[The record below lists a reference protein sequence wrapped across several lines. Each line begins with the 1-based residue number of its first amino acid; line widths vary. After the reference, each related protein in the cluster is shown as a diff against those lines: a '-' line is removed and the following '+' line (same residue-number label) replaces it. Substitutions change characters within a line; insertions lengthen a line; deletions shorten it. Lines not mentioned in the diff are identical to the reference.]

1 MEQQHSGYYMVTTCA
16 PDWLDSDI
24 AQACQQHEANGNITN
39 VVQVTPV
46 TVGTITYRN
55 GYCAHCNHLTNA
67 SIYQYWKPIL
77 ACNETLV
84 PAFRSQSGNESSAFS
99 QHCQI
104 QAFNLPDVKTVALIR
119 PCMVVETH
127 CLLYNDLHA
136 QTNLSQSE
144 YECLQ
149 LGCQEWTEN
158 VRVCDRFFKNRFC
171 AVCNGFHLSQIQ
183 CTESNIP
190 INPSDT
196 NLPTFTPASI
206 MVMDFTG
213 SGDIV
218 ITSDTGT
225 RIIIISRS
233 CPINQVYDMHTQL
246 CRSVTYSTGTLDLV
260 FKVNSTVQGRLLD
273 HEFSKELKTILH
285 HLLRSFLNITTMTM
299 NITAEPDNHILVT
312 VIILNT
318 REQVNMTT
326 LNLGSFS
333 LQGIK
338 FTHVLS
344 ESSFLCPLITLN
356 ATEFIRYKN
365 GTVVE
370 KASGFEWNRN
380 EYILLSTGQI
390 KRCSNYSRNYT
401 TTETIVVWDY
411 EDFAV
416 ILSSLGCIFNIIS
429 CSIVLLT
436 YACYKSLRNLPG
448 LNLMNYVTAIL
459 LSNLILMVGAGQVD
473 STIVCTAMAVLL
485 HFFFFASFTW
495 SSVMAY
501 DLLKTFVLDSGDSHL
516 RTSSTK
522 KTMTKYCVYGWGTP
536 LFICL
541 VCLLLDETS
550 SIEIGYGN
558 ESICWISNTL
568 ALAIIFGAPIGLI
581 LLFNSIVFV
590 LITRAV
596 HVGLKHSVELHG
608 LQGGTR
614 SEEVSASEPKQPS
627 RFMNLVVCIFGS
639 I

>member
-1 MEQQHSGYYMVTTCA
+1 
-16 PDWLDSDI
+16 
-24 AQACQQHEANGNITN
+24 
-39 VVQVTPV
+39 
-46 TVGTITYRN
+46 
-55 GYCAHCNHLTNA
+55 
-67 SIYQYWKPIL
+67 
-77 ACNETLV
+77 
-84 PAFRSQSGNESSAFS
+84 
-99 QHCQI
+99 
-104 QAFNLPDVKTVALIR
+104 
-119 PCMVVETH
+119 
-127 CLLYNDLHA
+127 
-136 QTNLSQSE
+136 
-144 YECLQ
+144 
-149 LGCQEWTEN
+149 
-158 VRVCDRFFKNRFC
+158 
-171 AVCNGFHLSQIQ
+171 
-183 CTESNIP
+183 
-190 INPSDT
+190 
-196 NLPTFTPASI
+196 
-206 MVMDFTG
+206 
-213 SGDIV
+213 
-218 ITSDTGT
+218 
-225 RIIIISRS
+225 
-233 CPINQVYDMHTQL
+233 
-246 CRSVTYSTGTLDLV
+246 
-260 FKVNSTVQGRLLD
+260 
-273 HEFSKELKTILH
+273 
-285 HLLRSFLNITTMTM
+285 MTM

-627 RFMNLVVCIFGS
+627 RFMNLKRELIVVFSMFSLLSLTWLFAFLAASKKTRFFWYPFMVFTALQGVFLLFSYILLKKNVRNEYKQSFRRTMNGIKDRGHS
-639 I
+639 HSHDNGRTESTGV